1 MRIGLVCPY
10 ALHVPGGV
18 QNHVVELAR
27 SLRASGHHVSV
38 LAPTDGEPPTDPPV
52 VSAGRAVPVPYN
64 GSVARVAFGP
74 LALAR
79 TRRWVRGGG
88 FDLLHV
94 HEPAT
99 PSVSLMALGLWD
111 GPAVATF
118 HSQIGRSRAMTVSE
132 PVLRPALARLDAA
145 VAVSDHALA
154 VVERWGLGTDV
165 QVIPN
170 GLDVAAFDVAAA
182 DRERRPGPGPR
193 LVYLG
198 RFDEPRKGLAVA
210 LAAMPHVVEAH
221 PDAHLVVAGAGHVAA
236 ARRLV
241 PDALRDHV
249 EVVGRVDD
257 RRRARLLAGA
267 DVYLAPQTGGESFG
281 VVLLEAMA
289 AGAPV
294 VASDLPAFHDVLA
307 GGRWGRTFAAG
318 SARALA
324 GAVAD
329 VLADPGT
336 PARARGARRAVRAYD
351 WSEVTRRVLDVYA
364 GVTDLP
370 STGRRTS

>member
-1 MRIGLVCPY
+1 MCPY
-10 ALHVPGGV
+10 GLHVPGGV

-27 SLRASGHHVSV
+27 SLRSSGHHVSV

-118 HSQIGRSRAMTVSE
+118 HTQIGRSLAMSVSE
-132 PVLRPALARLDAA
+132 PMLRPALARLDASI
-145 VAVSDHALA
+145 AVSAHALE
-154 VVERWGLGTDV
+154 VVERRGTADGSL
-165 QVIPN
+165 VIPN
-170 GLDVAAFDVAAA
+170 GLDVDAFDVAPHQ
-182 DRERRPGPGPR
+182 RERRPGPGPR
-193 LVYLG
+193 LLFLG

-210 LAAMPHVVEAH
+210 LAAMRTIVADH
-221 PDAHLVVAGAGHVAA
+221 PDAHLVVAGAGQVAS

-241 PDALRDHV
+241 PDDLLDHV

-294 VASDLPAFHDVLA
+294 VASDLPAFVDVLDA
-307 GGRWGRTFAAG
+307 GRWGRTFKTG
-318 SARALA
+318 SPSALARA
-324 GAVAD
+324 VSS
-329 VLADPGT
+329 VLADPRT
-336 PARARGARRAVRAYD
+336 PTRTADARRAVRAYD
-351 WSEVTRRVLDVYA
+351 WSAITRRVLEVYA
-364 GVTDLP
+364 SVLDVT